1 MQKHHNS
8 LQRTLM
14 STTQKPFVKGYKYRI
29 YPTADQIELLN
40 KTFGCVRYVYNKA
53 LAEAKLE
60 YENYIALKNANTLIA
75 PTVPKNTGYAFI
87 NKLTNYKSDP
97 EALWLKEVDSVA
109 LQQSML
115 HLGSSFSKFFK
126 ERKGYPKFK
135 SKHSHQSF
143 SLMTNS
149 FRFKDKDLFISK
161 SKEPLKVIYDRPLP
175 SAPTSATISKTPT
188 GKYYI
193 SFVCEY
199 LPVKTSGIKETGIDL
214 GLKDFLVTSDS
225 LRIANPKHLKQQQ
238 YNLKRKQQSLSRKC
252 KGSKNRNKARI
263 KVALIHESIT
273 NCRKDFLHKLS
284 TKLINENQVIGLE
297 KLRVKNMVRNRKLS
311 KAIIDVA
318 WSTFTRM
325 LEYKA
330 IASQQCNIVYMDLWY
345 PSTHICSSCDSKL
358 DYKLKL
364 SDREWICPHCGT
376 VHDRDINAAINIR
389 NEALKALVVQN
400 VSARA
405 KGCVILASNK

>member
-1 MQKHHNS
+1 
-8 LQRTLM
+8 M
-14 STTQKPFVKGYKYRI
+14 SNTQKPFVKGYKYRI
-29 YPTADQIELLN
+29 YPTTDQIELLN
-40 KTFGCVRYVYNKA
+40 KTFGCVRYVYNRA

-60 YENYIALKNANTLIA
+60 YENYLALKNANTLIP
-75 PTVPKNTGYAFI
+75 PTVPSNTGYAFI
-87 NKLTNYKSDP
+87 NKLSGYKSDP
-97 EALWLKEVDSVA
+97 ETLWLKEVDSVA

-135 SKHSHQSF
+135 NKHGHQSF

-161 SKEPLKVIYDRPLP
+161 SKESLKVIYDRPLP
-175 SAPTSATISKTPT
+175 SAPSSAAISRTPT

-193 SFVCEY
+193 GFVCEY
-199 LPVKTSGIKETGIDL
+199 IPVVTTGTKETGIDL
-214 GLKDFLVTSDS
+214 GIKDFIVTSDS

-273 NCRKDFLHKLS
+273 NQRRDFLHKLS

-297 KLRVKNMVRNRKLS
+297 KLKVSNMVKNRRLS
-311 KAIIDVA
+311 KSISDVA

-330 IASQQCNIVYMDLWY
+330 VASQHCNIVYMDLWY
-345 PSTHICSSCDSKL
+345 PSSHICNIDGYKL

-364 SDREWICPHCGT
+364 SDREWICPQCDT

-389 NEALKALVVQN
+389 NEALKALVVHGATK
-400 VSARA
+400 AR
-405 KGCVILASNK
+405 GCIILASNK